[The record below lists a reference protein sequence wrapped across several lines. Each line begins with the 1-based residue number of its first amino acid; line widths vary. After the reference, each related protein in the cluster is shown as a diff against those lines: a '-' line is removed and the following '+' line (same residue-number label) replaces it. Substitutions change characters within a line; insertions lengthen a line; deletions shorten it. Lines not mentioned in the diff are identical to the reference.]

1 MSTRHRACVLSV
13 LCLVSLSIAPAQA
26 FDIGG
31 MLNSAQKIAEVAG
44 RDSNK
49 EGEERLIG
57 EQAAREILGKA
68 PLAPL
73 PTLQKYVNQVGRLVA
88 RNSARPGVEWRF
100 AVIDDASANA
110 WAAPDGYIFITTG
123 MIADMQTE
131 AELAGV
137 LAHEITHVVEKHHLK
152 AVQQAA
158 QRSKLIDLAAVTRD
172 VAGSHG
178 ANTAS
183 LTVSP
188 QLQALRD
195 NITQLYDKG
204 LSRSDELEADKL
216 GVELAAR
223 SGYDP
228 YGLPT
233 VLQALAARGKDDPS
247 MANFTRTHPSID
259 ERLKK
264 LEPVMDKLDPRLL
277 PGRDLGERFR
287 RYVP

>member
-1 MSTRHRACVLSV
+1 MRVFVPALTALA
-13 LCLVSLSIAPAQA
+13 LVMLPIASAMA

-88 RNSARPGVEWRF
+88 RNSGRPGVDWRF
-100 AVIDDASANA
+100 AVIDDAAANA
-110 WAAPDGYIFITTG
+110 WAAPDGYIFVTTG
-123 MIADMQTE
+123 MIADMRSE

-137 LAHEITHVVEKHHLK
+137 LAHEIMHVVQKHHLK

-158 QRSKLIDLAAVTRD
+158 QRSKLIDLAATTRD

-178 ANTAS
+178 ASTAA

-204 LSRSDELEADKL
+204 LSRSDEMEADRL

-223 SGYDP
+223 AGYDP

-233 VLQALAARGKDDPS
+233 VLQALAVRGKDDPS
-247 MANFTRTHPSID
+247 MAGFTRTHPSID
-259 ERLKK
+259 DRLKK
-264 LEPVMDKLDPRLL
+264 LETVLERIDPALL
-277 PGRDLGERFR
+277 PGRELEERFR
-287 RYVP
+287 RYIP